1 MSFSIC
7 KYRYLCAKC
16 KIFIRKSRL
25 RAMSSTPYRI
35 EPLHIG
41 YIGALV
47 EDPLGDIPRGG
58 ESVAVA
64 LLLFP
69 MICNKATQEIATSL
83 TALAMTPRKS
93 VILNEVKNLV
103 IGAIVFLPSLLS
115 ADPSTTLRSAQD
127 DKERARAHC
136 GSAQRPTRGYNHVGE
151 GGEERC
157 SFVFLPKRTNER
169 YDSLFSISITEEW
182 LLYPNSSAIWR

>member
-1 MSFSIC
+1 
-7 KYRYLCAKC
+7 
-16 KIFIRKSRL
+16 
-25 RAMSSTPYRI
+25 MSSTPYRI

-136 GSAQRPTRGYNHVGE
+136 GSAQRPTRGYNLAVEVAFGVRSFFSVG
-151 GGEERC
+151 
-157 SFVFLPKRTNER
+157 KRTNER
-169 YDSLFSISITEEW
+169 YDSLLIISYTVDV